1 MAEQLLSQKAAA
13 ARLGICDRAFRN
25 ILPNLIAAGMQFVTI
40 PGRGKIRPMTRYR
53 EASLDKMIARA
64 ADKETALCP

>member
-13 ARLGICDRAFRN
+13 ARLGINARTFQRKEAE
-25 ILPNLIAAGMQFVTI
+25 LIASGLQLVTI
-40 PGRGKIRPMTRYR
+40 GGSVTKPITRYR
-53 EASLDKMIARA
+53 AASLDKMIARA